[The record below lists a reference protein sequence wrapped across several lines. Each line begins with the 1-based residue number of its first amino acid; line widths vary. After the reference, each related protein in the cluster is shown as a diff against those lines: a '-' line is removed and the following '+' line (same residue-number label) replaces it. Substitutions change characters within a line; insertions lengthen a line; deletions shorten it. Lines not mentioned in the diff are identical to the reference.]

1 MTNKINIIKSKY
13 LAGGMIL
20 SFLTASTLFT
30 FSSCAD
36 DHFNISSEVTGTKT
50 IWENIKENKNLSD
63 YAYILEHVPYSQK
76 DKGFTSQTYA
86 DVLNGD
92 QTFTIWAP
100 TNGSYDFESYK
111 KLIES
116 GVEDNIKRVELELI
130 RNNMTRYTHV
140 MNGQEQ
146 EKLVLFNGKRCI
158 LDYANNTFGG
168 NSVIQ
173 PNIAS
178 SNGVLHVTQAPADFI
193 PNLYEYYFLAPN
205 SSEIQKFLKKYETE
219 EFDNYSSIPGPTVN
233 GEITWV
239 DSITYKYNNYLG
251 QYLAREDSNYAV
263 IIPTDNAW
271 KQVYDKIGT
280 YFNFRNK
287 YIQDVH
293 LKTETGSDT
302 IITGKETVLG
312 TEELDSIKKLY
323 ISNSIL
329 KGTFFNANWQ
339 PRQISI
345 ASLKDI
351 SNADSLETA
360 LEINSLTKTSQEIEK
375 NIKNN
380 HKFKKPGTLNETND
394 KQYTH
399 EYADF
404 TKMFGGNDPIRCS
417 NGYAYITDAWNFP
430 SSLYAPTL
438 EYKAAQ
444 IFETAK
450 KGSAT
455 SDRLTVTYVG
465 ANGQDSI
472 VSYDYVAVTG
482 SGSQFEAIFKLRD
495 MLSCRYEIYL
505 VTLHNNETNRPT
517 IFKTSISFHNETDKP
532 KEKSILV
539 SDWMSDYQ
547 NRTGSYGEEITDA
560 KKKVNYYT
568 HQANIDTVSIS
579 PVKIS
584 GGSLTDTICIAKDY
598 EIPYSYYGLTNAYPL
613 ITFTSA
619 AMSGDI
625 KQLYCREMRIVSII
639 LKPKRDE

>member
-50 IWENIKENKNLSD
+50 IWENIKDNKNLSD

-76 DKGFTSQTYA
+76 EKGFTSQTYA

-146 EKLVLFNGKRCI
+146 EKLVLFNGKRGI

-193 PNLYEYYFLAPN
+193 PNLYEYYYLVPN
-205 SSEIQKFLKKYETE
+205 SSEMQKFLKSYEKE
-219 EFDNYSSIPGPTVN
+219 EFDEYSSTPGPTVN
-233 GEITWV
+233 GQATWV
-239 DSITYKYNNYLG
+239 DSVTYSYNEYFG
-251 QYLAREDSNYAV
+251 KIVEREDSNLVA
-263 IIPTDNAW
+263 IMPTDNAW
-271 KQVYDKIGT
+271 KQVCDKIGT
-280 YFNFRNK
+280 YFNYRKK

-293 LKTETGSDT
+293 TKTENGTDT
-302 IITGKETVLG
+302 IIEGQI
-312 TEELDSIKKLY
+312 TEYSDAEIDSLKRLHIG
-323 ISNSIL
+323 NSIL
-329 KGTFFNANWQ
+329 KATLFNANWQ
-339 PRQISI
+339 ARQIPITSI
-345 ASLKDI
+345 KDI
-351 SNADSLETA
+351 QKADSLET
-360 LEINSLTKTSQEIEK
+360 INDY
-375 NIKNN
+375 
-380 HKFKKPGTLNETND
+380 KFKKPGTLNETND
-394 KQYTH
+394 KRYTH

-404 TKMFGGNDPIRCS
+404 AKMFGGNNPIRCS

-444 IFETAK
+444 IFESTK
-450 KGSAT
+450 KGTAI
-455 SDRLTVTYVG
+455 SDRLTATYLD

-472 VSYDYVAVTG
+472 VSYDYVTITG
-482 SGSQFEAIFKLRD
+482 SGSQFEATFGLRN
-495 MLSCRYEIYL
+495 MLSSKYDIYL

-539 SDWMSDYQ
+539 SDWMTDYQ

-568 HQANIDTVSIS
+568 RQANIDTVSIS

-598 EIPYSYYGLTNAYPL
+598 EIPYSYYGLLNAYPL

-625 KQLYCREMRIVSII
+625 KQLYCRQIRIVSII